1 MKKTAIRVVFTLCML
16 TLFAATTTAFAQ
28 ESTDGE
34 VVTTRAA
41 APDPAKVTLVEI
53 ASDFDHPLL
62 VANAGDGS
70 NRLFVMEQDGRI
82 WIIMEGVRLT
92 QPFADLSALVSQ
104 DINFGYSERGLLGL
118 AFHPNYEEN
127 GLLFVNYTD
136 QGGTTQLA
144 RYRVSEDD
152 PNQVDL
158 SSGEILMSVPQP
170 YRNHNGGH
178 LEFGPD
184 GYLYMSLGDG
194 GSADDPLRA
203 GQDLT
208 NILGKIIRIDI
219 DRVTDDKLYSIPED
233 NPFVDDPNAVPE
245 IWAYGLRNVWRF
257 SFDSATGDAYI
268 ADVGQNIWEEV
279 NFLPADA
286 PAGANFGWN
295 IYEASAPFTGDPAP
309 ENMIYPIAEY
319 SHSRGDCSVTGGYIY
334 RGEAVPELTAA
345 YIYGDYC
352 SGNMWATYRDEAGEW
367 QTIPFL
373 QPGFQLSSF
382 GVDEAD
388 ELYVVDYSDGRVLQ
402 FATAE

>member
-1 MKKTAIRVVFTLCML
+1 MKKALFLIVCLMFTFTL
-16 TLFAATTTAFAQ
+16 TLAQ
-28 ESTDGE
+28 ESTGE
-34 VVTTRAA
+34 IVTTRAA
-41 APDPAKVTLVEI
+41 APDPSKVTLVEI
-53 ASDFDHPLL
+53 ASGFDHPLL
-62 VANAGDGS
+62 VTNAGDGS
-70 NRLFVMEQDGRI
+70 NRLFVLEQAGKI

-92 QPFADLSALVSQ
+92 QPFADFSGLASQ

-127 GLLFVNYTD
+127 GLVFVNYTD
-136 QGGTTQLA
+136 QNGTTQLA
-144 RYRVSEDD
+144 RYRISGD
-152 PNQVDL
+152 PNLLDM
-158 SSGEILMSVPQP
+158 SSGEILLTVPQP

-194 GSADDPLRA
+194 GSAGDPLLA

-219 DRVTDDKLYSIPED
+219 DSVTDDKLYSIPED
-233 NPFVDDPNAVPE
+233 NPFIDDPNAVPE

-295 IYEASAPFTGDPAP
+295 IFEASVPYAGNTAPDG
-309 ENMIYPIAEY
+309 MIYPIAEY
-319 SHSRGDCSVTGGYIY
+319 SHSRGDCSITGGYIY

-345 YIYGDYC
+345 YVYGDYC
-352 SGNMWATYRDEAGEW
+352 TGNMWAAYRDAAGEW
-367 QTIPFL
+367 QSNAFL
-373 QPGFQLSSF
+373 QPRFQLSSF
-382 GVDEAD
+382 GVDEAN
-388 ELYVVDYSDGRVLQ
+388 ELYVVDYGDGRVLQ
-402 FATAE
+402 FAAAE